1 MRCPFCGH
9 NDTSVK
15 DSRTTDD
22 QLAIRR
28 RRICS
33 ECGSRFTTFERI
45 QLRNLMVIKK
55 DGHRVPFDREKLV
68 QSVSSAM
75 QKHSLDPNKIE
86 RIISSII
93 RQFETSGEAD
103 ISTHTIGEMV
113 MQSLFNLDPVAYV
126 RFASI
131 YKDFANVQD
140 FMDCISSMEQQSK
153 EPAHER
159 MEHQQSQLQKGA

>member
-9 NDTSVK
+9 SDTSVK

-22 QLAIRR
+22 QAAIRR
-28 RRICS
+28 RRICG

-45 QLRNLMVIKK
+45 QLRDLMVVKK
-55 DGHRVPFDREKLV
+55 NGEHVPFDREKLV
-68 QSVSSAM
+68 RSVSSAM

-93 RQFETSGEAD
+93 RQLETSGETD
-103 ISTHTIGEMV
+103 ISTHVIGEMV
-113 MQSLFNLDPVAYV
+113 MRSLFNLDPVAYV

-140 FMDCISSMEQQSK
+140 FIDCISSMEQQPEEIAINK
-153 EPAHER
+153 
-159 MEHQQSQLQKGA
+159 QSQIDTNN

>member
-9 NDTSVK
+9 SDTSVK

-22 QLAIRR
+22 QAAIRR
-28 RRICS
+28 RRICG

-45 QLRNLMVIKK
+45 QLRDLMVVKK
-55 DGHRVPFDREKLV
+55 NGEHVPFDREKLV
-68 QSVSSAM
+68 RSVSSAM

-93 RQFETSGEAD
+93 RQLETSGETD
-103 ISTHTIGEMV
+103 ISTHVIGEMV
-113 MQSLFNLDPVAYV
+113 MRSLFNLDPVAYV

-140 FMDCISSMEQQSK
+140 FIDCISSMEQQPEEIAIDK
-153 EPAHER
+153 
-159 MEHQQSQLQKGA
+159 QSQIDTNN

>member
-9 NDTSVK
+9 SDTSVK

-22 QLAIRR
+22 QAAIRR
-28 RRICS
+28 RRICG

-45 QLRNLMVIKK
+45 QLRDLMVVKK
-55 DGHRVPFDREKLV
+55 NGEHVPFDREKLV
-68 QSVSSAM
+68 RSLSSAM

-93 RQFETSGEAD
+93 RQLETSGETD
-103 ISTHTIGEMV
+103 ISTHVIGEMV
-113 MQSLFNLDPVAYV
+113 MRSLFNLDPVAYV

-140 FMDCISSMEQQSK
+140 FIDCISSMEQQPEEIAIDK
-153 EPAHER
+153 
-159 MEHQQSQLQKGA
+159 QSQIDTNN

>member
-9 NDTSVK
+9 SDTSVK

-22 QLAIRR
+22 QAAIRR

-45 QLRNLMVIKK
+45 QLRDLMVVKK
-55 DGHRVPFDREKLV
+55 NGEHVPFDREKLV
-68 QSVSSAM
+68 RSVSSAM

-93 RQFETSGEAD
+93 RQLETSGETD
-103 ISTHTIGEMV
+103 ISTHVIGEMV
-113 MQSLFNLDPVAYV
+113 MRSLFNLDPVAYV

-140 FMDCISSMEQQSK
+140 FIDCISSMEQQSEEIAIDK
-153 EPAHER
+153 KSQPAINN
-159 MEHQQSQLQKGA
+159 